1 MMGNP
6 VDKPRSRKFLTE
18 VLRSAGWSQR
28 TDLLAVLQL
37 KNYIDTDR
45 LSQTLYKL

>member
-1 MMGNP
+1 MMGNL
-6 VDKPRSRKFLTE
+6 VDKPRSRKFLT

>member
-6 VDKPRSRKFLTE
+6 VHKPMSRKFLTE

-28 TDLLAVLQL
+28 TDLLAVLPL

-45 LSQTLYKL
+45 LSQTLY